1 MTDPTHPSSGLTIRP
16 ARTHDPAEVDRLYG
30 ICLRTGDDG
39 ADASALTAE
48 PRLVGDV
55 YLGAYLRLAPELAF
69 VLVDPAV
76 PGPDG
81 VVGYVVGVADSAAFH
96 ERLERDWWPALRE
109 RYPLGAHVSGD
120 NGYDAD
126 LVRAIHHPAPVEPA
140 IVARYP
146 AHLHVDLLPDAQG
159 GGHGRRL
166 LGALFDALRTAG
178 VPGVHLGVSLRNT
191 AAIGFY
197 QHLGFRWLA
206 ADDGLLGLDLTTP

>member
-1 MTDPTHPSSGLTIRP
+1 MTDPTDPAAGLTIRP
-16 ARTHDPAEVDRLYG
+16 ARAHDPAEAERLYE
-30 ICLRTGDDG
+30 ICLRTGDHG

-76 PGPDG
+76 PGPEG
-81 VVGYVVGVADSAAFH
+81 VLGYVVGVADSAAFH
-96 ERLERDWWPALRE
+96 ERLERAWWPALRE
-109 RYPLGAHVSGD
+109 RYPLGAHRRD
-120 NGYDAD
+120 FDAE
-126 LVRAIHHPAPVEPA
+126 LVRTIHHPPPVDPS

-146 AHLHVDLLPDAQG
+146 AHLHVDLLPAAQG

-166 LGALFDALRTAG
+166 LGALFDALRTAR

-197 QHLGFRWLA
+197 EHLGFRWLA
-206 ADDGLLGLDLTTP
+206 ADDGLLGLDLATP